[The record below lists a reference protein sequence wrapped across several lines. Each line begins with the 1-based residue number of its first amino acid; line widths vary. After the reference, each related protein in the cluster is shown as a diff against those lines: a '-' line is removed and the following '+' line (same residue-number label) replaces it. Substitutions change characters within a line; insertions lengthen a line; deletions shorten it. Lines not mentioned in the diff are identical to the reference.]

1 MISEHRFVSSFSS
14 FWRELLPT
22 GDAYIRNQNLQ
33 LQRFE
38 TPLDSSLPPERRS
51 FVNELAFRLL
61 SLVNAPNGKPLT
73 DLSKSAMEK
82 AVCETVSYI
91 GRFPQS
97 LEKKVSVPTEDEI
110 REALLLAKRL
120 SSFLQSHMDKGEELT
135 FFPKFRGCG
144 LIEEC
149 EGDVLTGSTLYEVK
163 SGDRKF
169 RLIDVKQLL
178 VYCALNYVNTM
189 YNIDR
194 VTLLNPRVGVFLSQ
208 PLEVLARGVAG
219 VSASELCS
227 DLIDFIS
234 ITIPSR

>member
-1 MISEHRFVSSFSS
+1 
-14 FWRELLPT
+14 
-22 GDAYIRNQNLQ
+22 
-33 LQRFE
+33 
-38 TPLDSSLPPERRS
+38 
-51 FVNELAFRLL
+51 
-61 SLVNAPNGKPLT
+61 VNAPNGKPLT
-73 DLSKSAMEK
+73 DLSKSAIKK

-91 GRFPQS
+91 GRFPQP
-97 LEKKVSVPTEDEI
+97 LEKKVSVPTEDKI

-149 EGDVLTGSTLYEVK
+149 EGDALAGSTLYEVK

-178 VYCALNYVNTM
+178 VYCALNYVNPM

-234 ITIPSR
+234 LTIPSR

>member
-38 TPLDSSLPPERRS
+38 TPLESSLPPERRS
-51 FVNELAFRLL
+51 FINELAFRLS
-61 SLVNAPNGKPLT
+61 SLVSAPDGKPLA
-73 DLSKSAMEK
+73 DLSKSSIEK

-91 GRFPQS
+91 GRFPQF
-97 LEKKVSVPTEDEI
+97 LEKKVPAPTEDEI
-110 REALLLAKRL
+110 REALLLAKRF
-120 SSFLQSHMDKGEELT
+120 SSFLQSHMDKGEELI
-135 FFPKFRGCG
+135 FFPKFSGCG

-149 EGDVLTGSTLYEVK
+149 EGDVLAGSTLYEVK

-178 VYCALNYVNTM
+178 VYCALNHVNPM
-189 YNIDR
+189 YDIDQ

-208 PLEVLARGVAG
+208 PLEVLARSVSG
-219 VSASELCS
+219 VSVSELCS
-227 DLIDFIS
+227 DLIDFLS
-234 ITIPSR
+234 LTIPSR